1 MAKKKSLESLLDELT
16 WRGLV
21 ENQTPGFKERL
32 AEGPITGYVGFDPT
46 ASSLQIGNLVPV
58 MLLAHLQRA
67 GGKPLVV
74 IGGGTGLIGDPSGR
88 RSERPLHDEDTVRE
102 NAARQR
108 AQLERFLDFS
118 AGPSG
123 AEVVDNAEWLTS
135 LGLVSFLRD
144 VGKHF
149 TLSYMLQKESVKS
162 RLEEGISYTEFSY
175 MLLQA
180 YDFLQLYREHGCEL
194 QLGGSDQW
202 GNITAGRELV
212 RKVAESEVHGLT
224 APLLTTSTGGKFGK
238 TEEGG
243 VWLDA
248 AMTSPYRF
256 YQFWVNV
263 DDRDVLPYLRSL
275 TFISR
280 DEIGDLMERHSGRPE
295 QRIPHKALAG
305 DVTTRVHGERA
316 AEGAQSASRGEGS
329 RSTASRSRPT
339 RPSGPIRCWREA
351 TSGCGAARRPTTSS
365 ESRADQLGHAVEF
378 LTARGLRVAF
388 GESQPEGVVL
398 EARQHVQVKVEHL
411 LPRGAPVRRPHVEAR
426 SAHRVHYGR
435 PQTGADL
442 EQTAGQLAGTRL
454 QVVEV
459 LTGNYECV
467 PAVDG
472 VEIHERHDLVVLV
485 DDAGRG
491 APQDVAEDAA
501 RHHPPRRMSTTR
513 SISSTV
519 L

>member
-1 MAKKKSLESLLDELT
+1 
-16 WRGLV
+16 
-21 ENQTPGFKERL
+21 
-32 AEGPITGYVGFDPT
+32 
-46 ASSLQIGNLVPV
+46 
-58 MLLAHLQRA
+58 
-67 GGKPLVV
+67 
-74 IGGGTGLIGDPSGR
+74 LIGDPSGR

-280 DEIGDLMERHSGRPE
+280 DEIGALMERHSGRPE

-316 AEGAQSASRGEGS
+316 AEGAQSASRVMFGELDPREAGAA
-329 RSTASRSRPT
+329 TWETLAAEL
-339 RPSGPIRCWREA
+339 PSGDVRL
-351 TSGCGAARRPTTSS
+351 SGEVSAVDLLAQSGLCKSKSEARRLLGQGGVSLNRQPLA
-365 ESRADQLGHAVEF
+365 ADASVGPDQ
-378 LTARGLRVAF
+378 
-388 GESQPEGVVL
+388 VL
-398 EARQHVQVKVEHL
+398 EGGYLWLR
-411 LPRGAPVRRPHVEAR
+411 RGKKADYIF
-426 SAHRVHYGR
+426 RV
-435 PQTGADL
+435 
-442 EQTAGQLAGTRL
+442 
-454 QVVEV
+454 
-459 LTGNYECV
+459 
-467 PAVDG
+467 
-472 VEIHERHDLVVLV
+472 
-485 DDAGRG
+485 
-491 APQDVAEDAA
+491 
-501 RHHPPRRMSTTR
+501 
-513 SISSTV
+513 SS
-519 L
+519 